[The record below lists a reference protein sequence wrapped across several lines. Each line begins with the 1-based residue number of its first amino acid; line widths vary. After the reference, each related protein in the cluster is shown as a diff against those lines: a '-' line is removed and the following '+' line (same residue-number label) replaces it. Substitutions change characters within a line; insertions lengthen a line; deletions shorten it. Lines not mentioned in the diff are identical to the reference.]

1 MVLSELK
8 KGQIA
13 VIENFENLH
22 LALKFMEI
30 GLVPGAEVSVYSL
43 APLGDPIAIEIEGS
57 KISMRKKEA
66 ATVKIKLI

>member
-8 KGQIA
+8 KGQTA

-30 GLVPGAEVSVYSL
+30 GMVPGAEVLIYSL

-66 ATVKIKLI
+66 ATVKIKLT